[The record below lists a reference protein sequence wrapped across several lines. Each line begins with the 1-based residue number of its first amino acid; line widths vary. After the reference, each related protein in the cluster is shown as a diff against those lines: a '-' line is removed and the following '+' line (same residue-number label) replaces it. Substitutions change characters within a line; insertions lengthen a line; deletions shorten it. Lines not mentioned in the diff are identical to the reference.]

1 MSEKKGSP
9 KIDGVVVLCVL
20 IIILLVLVCVLPPVF
35 RLIQSNESNPV
46 PTQTPENKF
55 NGTLMCQKEED
66 RQGIMETTQEVYQ
79 YQDDQLTT
87 LTHRTVYTN
96 SDASLSKEQLL
107 NTLYESCNEKK
118 IQYQN
123 TLGLNF
129 TCEKQ
134 IENNVVL
141 GLSTEKKVI
150 YHDLT
155 LNDTESII
163 PFTKDTQMEFIK
175 ETREASSYTCTIQ

>member
-129 TCEKQ
+129 T
-134 IENNVVL
+134 
-141 GLSTEKKVI
+141 
-150 YHDLT
+150 
-155 LNDTESII
+155 
-163 PFTKDTQMEFIK
+163 
-175 ETREASSYTCTIQ
+175 